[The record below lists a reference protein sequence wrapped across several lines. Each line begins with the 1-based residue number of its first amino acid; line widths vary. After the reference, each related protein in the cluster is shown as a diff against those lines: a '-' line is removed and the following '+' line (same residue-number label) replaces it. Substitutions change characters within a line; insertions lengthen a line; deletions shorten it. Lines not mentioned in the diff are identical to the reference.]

1 MVYIKWLLTHIRKKY
16 RVFLYIGLF
25 LAALAS
31 VMQLID
37 PWLTSKLYDDVIIA
51 KNPAPLIPILAMM
64 LGVQILRTG
73 TRHLMIVLLE
83 KSSQQMILNVRADLF
98 RKLQFQDVPFYD
110 QYRTGDL
117 MTRLQGDLD
126 YCRHV
131 MAWSSFMLVESA
143 TLLIAALIFFFFQSP
158 ELTLMLLAV
167 VPATVVVLTH
177 YRKKVRGGF
186 REMRE
191 RMAQMNAAAQEN
203 ITANRVVKA
212 FVREEYEIERFDEKN
227 RSFRQIHLKLNK
239 RWLTVFPIMESLVV
253 VMSMI
258 TVFVGG
264 YFIMDGRITAGQLAM
279 FTTLS
284 FALSGPLR
292 MVGPLMDDMQR
303 CASSAQKIMEIHYA
317 EPTIVDADNAIS
329 HDTMRGDI
337 TFEGVTFGYDAAS
350 PVLKDVSFSIPAGGT
365 LAIMGPTGSGKSTLI
380 HLISRLYD
388 VNAGRILIDGDDIR
402 KWKLQE
408 LRSKIGVA
416 TQEVFLFSDS
426 IENNI
431 AFSDFSMSEEE
442 ARDFA
447 KRAAVSEFTRRMPEG
462 YETVVGERGVGLS
475 GGQRQR
481 IALARA
487 MAAKPAI
494 LILDDT
500 TSALDMETEKYIQEE
515 LRRLPFTCTK
525 IIIGQRISSVKD
537 ADLIL
542 VLGNGGIAEMGTHEQ
557 LVKNGGYYFETY
569 ALQNDIPLTGG
580 ELQ

>member
-1 MVYIKWLLTHIRKKY
+1 MFIEAV
-16 RVFLYIGLF
+16 
-25 LAALAS
+25 
-31 VMQLID
+31 
-37 PWLTSKLYDDVIIA
+37 
-51 KNPAPLIPILAMM
+51 
-64 LGVQILRTG
+64 
-73 TRHLMIVLLE
+73 
-83 KSSQQMILNVRADLF
+83 
-98 RKLQFQDVPFYD
+98 
-110 QYRTGDL
+110 
-117 MTRLQGDLD
+117 
-126 YCRHV
+126 
-131 MAWSSFMLVESA
+131 
-143 TLLIAALIFFFFQSP
+143 TLLIAALIFFFFQSWQ
-158 ELTLMLLAV
+158 LTLMLLAV
-167 VPATVVVLTH
+167 VPATVAILTH
-177 YRKKVRGGF
+177 YRKKVRGKF

-227 RSFRQIHLKLNK
+227 RAFRQIHLDLNK
-239 RWLTVFPIMESLVV
+239 RWLTVFPLMESLVV
-253 VMSMI
+253 IMSMI

-292 MVGPLMDDMQR
+292 MVGPLMDDLQR
-303 CASSAQKIMEIHYA
+303 CVSSAQKIMEIRYA
-317 EPTIVDADNAIS
+317 PSSVIDTDTAVS
-329 HDTMRGDI
+329 HEKMRGDI
-337 TFEGVTFGYDAAS
+337 RFENVSFGYEADT
-350 PVLKDVSFSIPAGGT
+350 PVLRDVSFSIPAGGT

-388 VNAGRILIDGDDIR
+388 VNSGQIFIDGDDIR
-402 KWKLQE
+402 NWKLQE
-408 LRSKIGVA
+408 LRSQIGVA

-431 AFSDFSMSEEE
+431 AFSDLSMSEED

-447 KRAAVSEFTRRMPEG
+447 KRAAVSEFAKRMPEG
-462 YETVVGERGVGLS
+462 FETVVGERGVGLS

-487 MAAKPAI
+487 MAAKPSI

-542 VLGNGGIAEMGTHEQ
+542 VLGDHGIAEMGTHRQ
-557 LVKNGGYYFETY
+557 LLKNGGYYYETY

-580 ELQ
+580 DGQ